1 MILPTS
7 DQFMKLTSLSGVY
20 FYDYYFFILLFYYFK
35 NIDLEKINLIFQ
47 KNKNLIFAI
56 TLFVFY
62 QVTIIFTNNI
72 EFDKYLL
79 KDFRPII
86 LITSIFLLFDLIKKE
101 YITLKNLLSI
111 LFICFS
117 FKLLFFSTVFFTNPL
132 DDPYYQKY
140 LYKYRDGV
148 TYIAALFLIIF
159 TFQKDLFFKNISRK
173 KLYFLII
180 TSFLIV
186 IISNLR
192 IYLPALI
199 IPYLFFNITSSNNI
213 LKKTLIISLYLGA
226 FLSYSYYMP
235 KYQYELYGKQKI
247 VERIKELEDRKL
259 SQARI
264 NKEKAILN
272 IGYVPTRYQTLFR
285 KIKNQ
290 LEKRFGPSFYYLDKL
305 SLQEVALGNGIATTF
320 TIPFFN
326 YRKLDPKLNKIDSL
340 YITHFIKYG
349 LVGLFIF
356 LLIFYKLFTLM
367 ITDNKIRY
375 AIISFYLIIGFM
387 NAITYQPGTIVHL
400 TFLHLI
406 VLAIVNE
413 EKKQKLLQD

>member
-1 MILPTS
+1 
-7 DQFMKLTSLSGVY
+7 MKLTSLSGVY
-20 FYDYYFFILLFYYFK
+20 FYDYYFFVLLFYYLK
-35 NIDLEKINLIFQ
+35 NIDVEKIYLIFQ
-47 KNKNLIFAI
+47 KNKNLILAI
-56 TLFVFY
+56 TVFVFY
-62 QVTIIFTNNI
+62 QVTTIFTNNI

-86 LITSIFLLFDLIKKE
+86 LVTSIFLLFDLIKKD
-101 YITLKNLLSI
+101 YITLKNLLTI
-111 LFICFS
+111 LFLGFS
-117 FKLLFFSTVFFTNPL
+117 IKLLFFSTVFLINPL
-132 DDPYYQKY
+132 EDPYYQKY

-148 TYIAALFLIIF
+148 TYIAALFLIIY
-159 TFQKDLFFKNISRK
+159 TFQKDLFIKNISRK

-199 IPYLFFNITSSNNI
+199 IPYLFFNKNSSNNI
-213 LKKTLIISLYLGA
+213 LKKTIIISLYIGA

-235 KYQYELYGKQKI
+235 KFQYELYGKEKI

-264 NKEKAILN
+264 NKEKAILKK
-272 IGYVPTRYQTLFR
+272 GYVPTRYQTLFR

-305 SLQEVALGNGIATTF
+305 SLEEVAFGNGIATTF
-320 TIPFFN
+320 TIPSFN

-340 YITHFIKYG
+340 YLTHFIKYG
-349 LVGLFIF
+349 LAGLIIF
-356 LLIFYKLFTLM
+356 LLIFYKLFTVM

-375 AIISFYLIIGFM
+375 TIISFYMIVSLM
-387 NAITYQPGTIVHL
+387 SAITYQPGTIVHF

-406 VLAIVNE
+406 ILAIVNE
-413 EKKQKLLQD
+413 EKKQKLLKD

>member
-305 SLQEVALGNGIATTF
+305 SLKEVALGNGIATTF

>member
-1 MILPTS
+1 
-7 DQFMKLTSLSGVY
+7 MKLTSLSGVY
-20 FYDYYFFILLFYYFK
+20 FYDYYFLILLFYYFK
-35 NIDLEKINLIFQ
+35 NIDLAKINLIFQ
-47 KNKNLIFAI
+47 KNKNLILAI
-56 TLFVFY
+56 TIFVFY
-62 QVTIIFTNNI
+62 QVIIIFTNNI

-86 LITSIFLLFDLIKKE
+86 LIISIFLLFDLIKKE
-101 YITLKNLLSI
+101 YITLKNLLTI
-111 LFICFS
+111 LFLGFS
-117 FKLLFFSTVFFTNPL
+117 IKLLFFSTVFLTNPL
-132 DDPYYQKY
+132 EDPYYQKY

-148 TYIAALFLIIF
+148 TYIAALFLIIH
-159 TFQKDLFFKNISRK
+159 TFQKDLFIKNISRQ

-199 IPYLFFNITSSNNI
+199 IPYLFFNNNSSNNI
-213 LKKTLIISLYLGA
+213 LKKTIIISLYIGA

-235 KYQYELYGKQKI
+235 KFQYELYGKEKI

-259 SQARI
+259 SQTRI
-264 NKEKAILN
+264 NKEKAILDK
-272 IGYVPTRYQTLFR
+272 GYVPTRFQTLFR

-305 SLQEVALGNGIATTF
+305 SLEEVALGNGIATTF
-320 TIPFFN
+320 TIPSFN

-340 YITHFIKYG
+340 YLTHFIKYG
-349 LVGLFIF
+349 LAGLIFF
-356 LLIFYKLFTLM
+356 LLIFYKLFTVM
-367 ITDNKIRY
+367 ITDKKIRY
-375 AIISFYLIIGFM
+375 AIIGFYLIVGLM

>member
-47 KNKNLIFAI
+47 KNKKLIFAI

-62 QVTIIFTNNI
+62 QIIIIFTNNI

-86 LITSIFLLFDLIKKE
+86 LISSIFILFDLVKKD
-101 YITLKNLLSI
+101 YITLKNLLTI
-111 LFICFS
+111 LFLGFS
-117 FKLLFFSTVFFTNPL
+117 VKLLFFSAVFLTNPL
-132 DDPYYQKY
+132 EDPFYQKY

-148 TYIAALFLIIF
+148 TYIAALFLIIYAV
-159 TFQKDLFFKNISRK
+159 QKDLFINNFSRK
-173 KLYFLII
+173 ILYFLMVS
-180 TSFLIV
+180 SFLIV

-199 IPYLFFNITSSNNI
+199 IPYLFINNNSAKNI
-213 LKKTLIISLYLGA
+213 LKKALIISLYIGA

-235 KYQYELYGKQKI
+235 KFQYELYGKEKI

-259 SQARI
+259 SQVRI
-264 NKEKAILN
+264 NKEKAILDR
-272 IGYVPTRYQTLFR
+272 GYVPTRYQTLFR

-305 SLQEVALGNGIATTF
+305 SLLEVALGNGIATTF

-340 YITHFIKYG
+340 YLTHFIKYG

-356 LLIFYKLFTLM
+356 LLIFYKLFTVM
-367 ITDNKIRY
+367 IKDNKIRY
-375 AIISFYLIIGFM
+375 AIISLYLIIGFM

-406 VLAIVNE
+406 ILATVNE
-413 EKKQKLLQD
+413 EKKQKLLQN

>member
-1 MILPTS
+1 
-7 DQFMKLTSLSGVY
+7 MKLTSLSGVY
-20 FYDYYFFILLFYYFK
+20 FYDYYFLILLFYYFK
-35 NIDLEKINLIFQ
+35 NIDLAKINLIFQ
-47 KNKNLIFAI
+47 KNKNLILAI
-56 TLFVFY
+56 TIFVFY
-62 QVTIIFTNNI
+62 QVIIIFTNNI

-86 LITSIFLLFDLIKKE
+86 LIISIFLLFDLIKKE
-101 YITLKNLLSI
+101 YITLKNLLTI
-111 LFICFS
+111 LFLGFS
-117 FKLLFFSTVFFTNPL
+117 IKLLFFSTVFLTNPL
-132 DDPYYQKY
+132 EDPYYQKY

-148 TYIAALFLIIF
+148 TYIAALFLIIH
-159 TFQKDLFFKNISRK
+159 TFQKDLFIKNISRQK
-173 KLYFLII
+173 IYFLII

-199 IPYLFFNITSSNNI
+199 IPYLFFNNNSSNNI
-213 LKKTLIISLYLGA
+213 LKKTIIISLYIGA

-235 KYQYELYGKQKI
+235 KFQYELYGKEKI

-259 SQARI
+259 SQTRI
-264 NKEKAILN
+264 NKEKAILDK
-272 IGYVPTRYQTLFR
+272 GYVPTRFQTLFR

-305 SLQEVALGNGIATTF
+305 SLEEVALGNGIATTF
-320 TIPFFN
+320 TIPSFN

-340 YITHFIKYG
+340 YLTHFIKYG
-349 LVGLFIF
+349 LAGLIFF
-356 LLIFYKLFTLM
+356 LLIFYKLFTVM
-367 ITDNKIRY
+367 ITDKKIRY
-375 AIISFYLIIGFM
+375 AIIGFYLIVGLM